1 MDRVGLRSCR
11 GVLGACA
18 ARLHESHGPK
28 RGAPSIIVAV
38 GHHPRDRRAFPAPKL
53 PVTRAFGLHGG
64 LWRCGADGGCAGV
77 PAPYRVSPLPAN
89 VGQVLVVERPS
100 AGCAL
105 ADFLLQNLPDRH
117 RLDVRHQIEAGLVR
131 VNGQTS
137 SSSQALR
144 FGDVVE
150 LLGSLP
156 PQRPQ
161 AGAAAL
167 PQVLFESASALVVDK
182 PPRLPTVPDRAGDHG
197 IHGLLAALRPGAD
210 LRIVHRLDRD
220 TSGCLVLAKGIEAAR
235 HFDRLFTGGEV
246 RKTYV
251 ALVHG
256 VPQQAEFSIDA
267 CLGPDRRRPGKV
279 MASASMRPGFR
290 AACTRVVVR
299 TSFARQALLELHP
312 ETGRGHQLRVH
323 LQSVGHPIV
332 GDADYGGQPLLLSQ
346 VKPGYKRRAGGTE
359 RPLVARMFLH
369 AASIEFDDLDGTAVR
384 VDAELPEDLALA
396 LRQLANYDEP
406 RRPLCD

>member
-1 MDRVGLRSCR
+1 MV
-11 GVLGACA
+11 
-18 ARLHESHGPK
+18 EQ
-28 RGAPSIIVAV
+28 PS
-38 GHHPRDRRAFPAPKL
+38 
-53 PVTRAFGLHGG
+53 T
-64 LWRCGADGGCAGV
+64 GCT
-77 PAPYRVSPLPAN
+77 
-89 VGQVLVVERPS
+89 
-100 AGCAL
+100 L

-117 RLDVRHQIEAGLVR
+117 RVDVRHQIESGLVR

-137 SSSQALR
+137 RSSHALR

-150 LLGSLP
+150 LMGAMP
-156 PQRPQ
+156 PERPQ
-161 AGAAAL
+161 SGAPAL
-167 PQVLFESASALVVDK
+167 PQVLFESASTLVVDK
-182 PPRLPTVPDRAGDHG
+182 PPKLPTVPDRAGDRG
-197 IHGLLAALRPGAD
+197 VHGLLSALRPGAD

-220 TSGCLVLAKGIEAAR
+220 TSGCLVLAKGIVAAR
-235 HFDRLFTGGEV
+235 HFDRLFTGGDV

-256 VPQQAEFSIDA
+256 VPQQAAFSIDA

-279 MASASMRPGFR
+279 MAAATMRPGFR

-299 TSFARQALLELHP
+299 TSFARHALLELHP

-346 VKPGYKRRAGGTE
+346 VKPSYKRRAGVVE
-359 RPLVARMFLH
+359 RPLLARLFLH
-369 AASIEFDDLDGTAVR
+369 AARVEFGDLDGTAVR

-396 LRQLANYDEP
+396 LRQLANYDNT
-406 RRPLCD
+406 RRPWCD